1 MKHNKLILTI
11 FIVLLALTSCTQM
24 FQPKL
29 PMDTES
35 STSLGAMLAVKEEI
49 SQLETP
55 KQVFVSQG
63 QNPTSILLSWDAV
76 KGATSYTIERAIVKD
91 PTITTVPEESEFEI
105 IKKFVYNTSYTDI
118 VLSSTDAHYPSEA
131 YTNNYKYYY
140 FNFSWSYYRL
150 LCI

>member
-1 MKHNKLILTI
+1 
-11 FIVLLALTSCTQM
+11 M

-29 PMDTES
+29 PMNTDS
-35 STSLGAMLAVKEEI
+35 STSLESIFATKEEI
-49 SQLETP
+49 TQLEAP

-118 VLSSTDAHYPSEA
+118 VLSSTDAHYTSEA
-131 YTNNYKYYY
+131 YTNNYKY
-140 FNFSWSYYRL
+140 
-150 LCI
+150 

>member
-63 QNPTSILLSWDAV
+63 QNPTTILLSWDAV
-76 KGATSYTIERAIVKD
+76 DGATSYTVERAIVKD
-91 PTITTVPEESEFEI
+91 GNSNTIPDEYGITILSAQPTLELTITGRP
-105 IKKFVYNTSYTDI
+105 
-118 VLSSTDAHYPSEA
+118 
-131 YTNNYKYYY
+131 
-140 FNFSWSYYRL
+140 
-150 LCI
+150 